1 MNKILRTDPK
11 AEYIELGH
19 EIDRAIRRVLE
30 SGSYILGSEVAEFEA
45 QFAEYIGV
53 RYALGVASGT
63 DAILLS
69 LKACGIGPGDEV
81 ITVSHTAVATVAAI
95 ELSGAI
101 PVLVDIDPATYT
113 IAADKI
119 AQAITPKTK
128 AIIPVHLYGQPAE
141 LRTILHI
148 AQEHKLLVIE
158 DCAQAHGAEFMGKKV
173 GSWGNVSAFSFY
185 PTKNLGAIGD
195 GGMLVTDDP
204 EIYKRA
210 VLLRQYGWEQPYI
223 SQIPGYNSRLDPL
236 QAAILKVKLRYLDE
250 WNARRINIAHVY
262 SELLNGVVGTPQV
275 RPASK
280 HIFHLYVVT
289 CQERD
294 KLSAFLA
301 EHGIATSITYPVPVH
316 LQPAYTDRISTSGGL
331 PVTERICPQ
340 ILSLPIYP
348 QIKEDQVRVVAK
360 QVLVFYQSLSS

>member
-11 AEYIELGH
+11 AEYVELGL
-19 EIDRAIRRVLE
+19 EIDLAIRRVLE

-95 ELSGAI
+95 ELSGAK

-113 IAADKI
+113 IAPEKI
-119 AQAITPKTK
+119 ARSITPRTK

-141 LRTILHI
+141 LQAILQI
-148 AQEHKLLVIE
+148 ARQHNLLVVE
-158 DCAQAHGAEFMGKKV
+158 DCAQAHGAEYKGKKV
-173 GSWGNVSAFSFY
+173 GSWGNIAAFSFY

-204 EIYKRA
+204 HIYKRA
-210 VLLRQYGWEQPYI
+210 VLLRQYGWEQAYV
-223 SQIPGYNSRLDPL
+223 SEIPGYNSRLDPI
-236 QAAILKVKLRYLDE
+236 QAAILKVKLSHLDE
-250 WNARRINIAHVY
+250 WNARRINLARLY
-262 SELLNGVVGTPQV
+262 SELLSGVVDTPKV
-275 RPASK
+275 RPDSK
-280 HIFHLYVVT
+280 HIFHLYVIS

-301 EHGIATSITYPVPVH
+301 EQGITTSITYPVPVH
-316 LQPAYTDRISTSGGL
+316 LQPAYVDRIATSGSL
-331 PVTERICPQ
+331 PVTESLCPR

-348 QIKEDQVRVVAK
+348 QLSEAHVRLVAERVVE
-360 QVLVFYQSLSS
+360 FYQSQSP